1 MVMVTGR
8 GRANAAWCLPCVWPE
23 ATAEGCHGCWHACCH
38 GWWCSAMDTCGA
50 QSFPQ
55 PVQERACGQLA
66 PGECSLPTT
75 LQLAMQGT
83 REPRKGRTA
92 LLQTQ
97 PVLPAAPTFLSP
109 LGIKCFHHA
118 LAAWE
123 ATALSQPRVPCCCP
137 SLRWRSGYVYTYS
150 TKIKR
155 HKYTQN
161 AADSEQLIRV
171 PGVGKT
177 RMLEGW
183 SGSSGHD
190 GLCCLWS
197 LLPEVTFLL
206 CVCCSSLCS
215 PVLRNHSQGCTE
227 C

>member
-1 MVMVTGR
+1 MVQCHGHVWGQH
-8 GRANAAWCLPCVWPE
+8 GRA
-23 ATAEGCHGCWHACCH
+23 
-38 GWWCSAMDTCGA
+38 CGA
-50 QSFPQ
+50 QSFQ
-55 PVQERACGQLA
+55 PVQECACDQLA
-66 PGECSLPTT
+66 PGNVPSPLPPAHRAGPTRAQERQNSPPADTACAPCSST
-75 LQLAMQGT
+75 L
-83 REPRKGRTA
+83 
-92 LLQTQ
+92 
-97 PVLPAAPTFLSP
+97 LSP

-118 LAAWE
+118 FAAGE

-177 RMLEGW
+177 RMLEEW
-183 SGSSGHD
+183 SGSLGHD
-190 GLCCLWS
+190 DLCCLWP

-215 PVLRNHSQGCTE
+215 PVLRNHTQGCTE